1 MVLKNISKNKVKS
14 MKVEF
19 VVVDGEK
26 VVFANWY
33 VNWQSFMRSR
43 LYKKYSDNFLEYC
56 IIKEFAKEKYYISCC
71 VQYCKK

>member
-33 VNWQSFMRSR
+33 VNWHSFMRSR

-56 IIKEFAKEKYYISCC
+56 VVREFEKEKYYISCC